1 MITLKIAAHQIVTI
15 DFPCSDNV
23 LQEKLKEAGL
33 GEMIPASA
41 MVVDVLDPKDLPLR
55 TDFFHNLDEI
65 NYLAKRMDSFTPR
78 ELDTF
83 IEAVKHEESDMPKDM
98 INTTFNLQAYS
109 LFQDLSSMENVGK
122 QYLLSKQGCITQDE
136 LENMNFVALGKEV
149 LNTGSITVSDRGL
162 LCKIDGAVIT
172 EIYDGTTFPSYDY
185 TGDSLITVELS
196 YKEKTEYLYLPD
208 DDLSISKA
216 IARLGADSLDACYC
230 YISDI
235 STDVGG
241 TKDMLNRLL
250 ISEDLFAVNTVS
262 SYINIYGMDLKK
274 LQALI
279 EYANVSDSTSIC
291 VLADRMDSFTF
302 IEDITTDEEV
312 GKYFVDNDEDYSVS
326 AELEDYIKYDELGE
340 HLREEMEG
348 MFSKHGY
355 VSMNNACETVEEII
369 ETYSSKI
376 QNTGMGGI

>member
-1 MITLKIAAHQIVTI
+1 M
-15 DFPCSDNV
+15 
-23 LQEKLKEAGL
+23 
-33 GEMIPASA
+33 
-41 MVVDVLDPKDLPLR
+41 
-55 TDFFHNLDEI
+55 
-65 NYLAKRMDSFTPR
+65 
-78 ELDTF
+78 
-83 IEAVKHEESDMPKDM
+83 
-98 INTTFNLQAYS
+98 
-109 LFQDLSSMENVGK
+109 
-122 QYLLSKQGCITQDE
+122 
-136 LENMNFVALGKEV
+136 
-149 LNTGSITVSDRGL
+149 
-162 LCKIDGAVIT
+162 
-172 EIYDGTTFPSYDY
+172 
-185 TGDSLITVELS
+185 
-196 YKEKTEYLYLPD
+196 PD

-348 MFSKHGY
+348 MFSEHGY
-355 VSMNNACETVEEII
+355 VSMNNAC
-369 ETYSSKI
+369 
-376 QNTGMGGI
+376 

>member
-15 DFPCSDNV
+15 AFPCSDNV

-41 MVVDVLDPKDLPLR
+41 MVVDVLEPKDLPLR

-136 LENMNFVALGKEV
+136 LENMDFVALGKEV

-172 EIYDGTTFPSYDY
+172 EIYDGTIFPQYDY

-216 IARLGADSLDACYC
+216 IARLGADSLDDCYC

-262 SYINIYGMDLKK
+262 SYINLVGMDLKK

-279 EYANVSDSTSIC
+279 EYADVSDSKSIC
-291 VLADRMDSFTF
+291 VLADRIDDFTF

-312 GKYFVDNDEDYSVS
+312 GKYFVDNDEDYSAS

-348 MFSKHGY
+348 MFNEHGY